1 MILYP
6 HCIFKDLTEGR
17 GISDVNSATV
27 QDRYSSALA
36 GMDLNHAKC
45 ESCGRIG
52 DFSVHGYY
60 RRRIVVM
67 GEVCFVLIMRMKC
80 RGCNGTHAILT
91 ADMIPYCRYMTHAC
105 LMVLAGG
112 EVFLDDRAE
121 RFSDSAWPSEAP
133 AGSPIRPPPT
143 GRPYRCSGLRVSR
156 FGAEGSS
163 CRDENHTACL

>member
-17 GISDVNSATV
+17 GISDANSAMV

-52 DFSVHGYY
+52 NFSVHGYY

-67 GEVCFVLIMRMKC
+67 GKTHSVLIMRMKC
-80 RGCNGTHAILT
+80 RGCNGTHEIQTTNLYSIST
-91 ADMIPYCRYMTHAC
+91 
-105 LMVLAGG
+105 
-112 EVFLDDRAE
+112 
-121 RFSDSAWPSEAP
+121 
-133 AGSPIRPPPT
+133 
-143 GRPYRCSGLRVSR
+143 
-156 FGAEGSS
+156 
-163 CRDENHTACL
+163 N

>member
-112 EVFLDDRAE
+112 EVFLDV
-121 RFSDSAWPSEAP
+121 SAKVNMYNF
-133 AGSPIRPPPT
+133 T
-143 GRPYRCSGLRVSR
+143 GVKMYKLTDI
-156 FGAEGSS
+156 FI
-163 CRDENHTACL
+163 L

>member
-6 HCIFKDLTEGR
+6 HCVFKDLTEGR
-17 GISDVNSATV
+17 AISGVNSATV

-80 RGCNGTHAILT
+80 LGCSGTHAILT

-105 LMVLAGG
+105 LMVVSGG
-112 EVFLDDRAE
+112 RCPVMTGHQSNLLTFANSWPKILGTVQTMDIFLFPLFCKE
-121 RFSDSAWPSEAP
+121 MEYSSLIFFS
-133 AGSPIRPPPT
+133 
-143 GRPYRCSGLRVSR
+143 
-156 FGAEGSS
+156 F
-163 CRDENHTACL
+163 